1 MFAFS
6 RNYRGLR
13 TFLWIALVSIMVTGC
28 DKNEEPTGPQPA
40 TEKNRTVLFYM
51 MDDNNLWDVMLNTL
65 NQVEQ
70 GWNDDI
76 DGNFLLEF
84 KL

>member
-6 RNYRGLR
+6 CNYRGLR

-40 TEKNRTVLFYM
+40 TEKKSYRSILH
-51 MDDNNLWDVMLNTL
+51 
-65 NQVEQ
+65 
-70 GWNDDI
+70 
-76 DGNFLLEF
+76 DGRQQPVGCDAQHPESS
-84 KL
+84 

>member
-40 TEKNRTVLFYM
+40 TEKIVPFYS
-51 MDDNNLWDVMLNTL
+51 T
-65 NQVEQ
+65 
-70 GWNDDI
+70 
-76 DGNFLLEF
+76 
-84 KL
+84 